1 MRKQA
6 VAACVAVSLLACG
19 YPTRAKAEFWPW
31 AAGAVGA
38 WVLGKA
44 LDSLTGS
51 SNGSA
56 EAATIRRGQVI
67 KAPRLNIRSCESA
80 NCAKVH
86 PDEDA
91 LFAGEIVDI
100 LGPVRA
106 GSTDPGVTWLKVRSS
121 NRGRSDIGWVNGDFI
136 KLVH

>member
-19 YPTRAKAEFWPW
+19 YPTRAKADLLDWSLRVIGEW
-31 AAGAVGA
+31 AFQRT
-38 WVLGKA
+38 
-44 LDSLTGS
+44 LDRLAGS
-51 SNGSA
+51 SNGTA
-56 EAATIRRGQVI
+56 EAATIHRGQVVY
-67 KAPRLNIRSCESA
+67 ATRLNIRGCESA
-80 NCAKVH
+80 TCAKVH

-100 LGPVRA
+100 LGPARA
-106 GSTDPGVTWLKVRSS
+106 GSTDTGVTWLKIRSN